1 MLVRYTCSAMANQ
14 PQVTSTI
21 PPISLDLNKTE
32 VVNPDG
38 IRPVY
43 SNNAAVLLTPHD
55 LRIIFS
61 EVVVTGPTD
70 TQPKVEMRANITM
83 APTQFK
89 ALAAAI
95 SQTLATYERQFGEI
109 TWPPKNQ

>member
-1 MLVRYTCSAMANQ
+1 MANQ
-14 PQVTSTI
+14 PQVASTI
-21 PPISLDLNKTE
+21 PPISLDLNKAE

-38 IRPVY
+38 IRPTY

-55 LRIIFS
+55 FRVIFS
-61 EVVVTGPTD
+61 EVVMTGPSD
-70 TQPKVEMRANITM
+70 THPEVEMRANITM

-95 SQTLATYERQFGEI
+95 SQTLAIYERQFGEI